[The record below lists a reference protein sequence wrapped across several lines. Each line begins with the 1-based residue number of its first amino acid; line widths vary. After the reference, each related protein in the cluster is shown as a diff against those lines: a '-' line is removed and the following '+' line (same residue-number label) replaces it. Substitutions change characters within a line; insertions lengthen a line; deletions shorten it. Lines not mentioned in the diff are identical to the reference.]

1 MLDFKVGKIYKDNDG
16 KEWRYCGYV
25 NEMECPYYFK
35 YMTNGNFFKFA
46 ENSNN
51 SVVCEGTGIKILFV
65 EEKEEKKEGK
75 EEYWRIYKKYDC
87 IDTHNQKIISLEL
100 IEKRRNGPI
109 IQYRFSGQEL
119 GTCYFTDLGEIAV
132 HHGFVVYKNGIP
144 QGVKDT
150 INRLGKLVNKQRYFQ
165 KGQVYKDSSGLS
177 WKFIKRA
184 KVSGGLVAIFDQ
196 EGITGNSRLFDLY
209 RLNNIE
215 LVLSNKNIYFCAD
228 ESVRKEDKYTAARIK
243 E

>member
-1 MLDFKVGKIYKDNDG
+1 MLNFKVGKTYKDFLG
-16 KEWRYCGYV
+16 KEWEFCSYCSIENY
-25 NEMECPYYFK
+25 PYRFK
-35 YMTNGNFFKFA
+35 DKYGDIKSFK
-46 ENSNN
+46 EYTDTI
-51 SVVCEGTGIKILFV
+51 VTEWDDGTGIRIPFV

-165 KGQVYKDSSGLS
+165 KGMIYIDQKKEYFT
-177 WKFIKRA
+177 FIKRFKA
-184 KVSGGLVAIFDQ
+184 SNGLFGVFEKNKNKNLLTMSLKKI
-196 EGITGNSRLFDLY
+196 
-209 RLNNIE
+209 NNIE
-215 LVLSNKNIYFCAD
+215 CVVCCNRMIFCAD
-228 ESVRKEDKYTAARIK
+228 ESIRNEDTEKAVIIK